1 MDELKFDNISDLID
15 SVNERINSFI
25 DKMAEVNA
33 KDLGLDR
40 RAGHS
45 LYIDETTIAV
55 RKIND
60 NSLQYYGGAEYVR
73 KSCRFEFGDW
83 VFYIDED
90 ERVRGW
96 IDYYNEEKEEKN
108 V

>member
-1 MDELKFDNISDLID
+1 MDELEFDSISDLID
-15 SVNERINSFI
+15 SINERINSFI

-45 LYIDETTIAV
+45 LYIDDTTIAV

-60 NSLQYYGGAEYVR
+60 NSLRYYGGFEYVD
-73 KSCRFEFGDW
+73 KSCRIEMGDW
-83 VFYIDED
+83 VFYLNED
-90 ERVRGW
+90 NRVEECLLH
-96 IDYYNEEKEEKN
+96 YNEEKEEKN